1 MSPRITSGHGSG
13 GKMMRDLIETIIRP
27 RFGPD
32 TQTADD
38 AAIIEARGLPL
49 AFTTDSY
56 TITPIFFPGG
66 DIGSLAV
73 NGTVNDLAVMGAA
86 PIALSCALILEEGFV
101 MEDLIRILDS
111 MKAAAAAAD
120 VRIVTGDTK
129 VVPHG
134 KGDGVFINTSGIG
147 IFETTV
153 QRRPIAPGDR
163 IIVSG
168 FIGDHGMAIMA
179 IRHNLSFAK
188 GLVSDCAN
196 LNHMIRRVTDRFP
209 DQVKFMRDP
218 TRGGVATVCN
228 EIAEGM
234 PWGVKIVE
242 QDLPIREE
250 VKGVGGILGIDPL
263 YAANEGKVLLV
274 ASPESADGIVEILR
288 ASPEGRD
295 AAIIGEITPEFP
307 GRAWLATRVGGRRLL
322 PLLTEE
328 QLPRIC

>member
-1 MSPRITSGHGSG
+1 M
-13 GKMMRDLIETIIRP
+13 IETIIRP
-27 RFGPD
+27 RFGP
-32 TQTADD
+32 TNQKPDD
-38 AAIIEARGLPL
+38 AAIVEASGLPL

-56 TITPIFFPGG
+56 TITPLFFPGG

-73 NGTVNDLAVMGAA
+73 NGTVNDLAVMGAT
-86 PIALSCALILEEGFV
+86 PIALSCALILEEGFRI
-101 MEDLIRILDS
+101 EDLSRILES
-111 MKAAAAAAD
+111 MKAAAAGSG

-134 KGDGVFINTSGIG
+134 KGDGVYINTSGIG
-147 IFETTV
+147 IFETKV
-153 QRRPIAPGDR
+153 QRRPIALGDR

-168 FIGDHGMAIMA
+168 FIGDHGMSIMS

-196 LNHMIRRVTDRFP
+196 LNHMIRSVTERFP
-209 DQVKFMRDP
+209 EQVKFMRDP

-234 PWGVKIVE
+234 PWGVKIIE

-250 VKGVGGILGIDPL
+250 VKGVGNILGIDPL

-274 ASPESADGIVEILR
+274 ASPESADSIVEVLR

-295 AAIIGEITPEFP
+295 AAIIGEITTEFP